1 MSSPPNWLPPLVFL
15 QEYNGDWKQY
25 IEAVYDYFKI
35 DFTDSKPRFQNKA
48 IRLKRYPLLDGKEA
62 TFWHITSE
70 GKEEDKRVPDLRRC
84 ERIRWPRPIIEHYS
98 DDSIRC
104 WSNIRGNAR
113 RRNEGRIV
121 LWFYDEDYVVVL
133 ADRGQYV
140 LLWTAYYVSWDHT
153 RKKLLKTMKSTR
165 NDRRRLNETASLLLL
180 HMVDELLLV

>member
-35 DFTDSKPRFQNKA
+35 DFIDSKPRFQNKA

-84 ERIRWPRPIIEHYS
+84 ERIRWPRPIIQRYS

-133 ADRGQYV
+133 AVRGQYV

-153 RKKLLKTMKSTR
+153 RKKLLRDYEEYQKRQTPPQ
-165 NDRRRLNETASLLLL
+165 
-180 HMVDELLLV
+180 